1 MIAEEIPA
9 AAWVALGGVLMT
21 SITSVVVAFIGTH
34 RSGKAREEAT
44 AGREEATAGR
54 GVILDRMDTG
64 NGHTLGEGVANLE
77 RRVRDLHAR
86 QDDQDVVLRETSLTA
101 REARDSAAV
110 AADGLLEHLKDA
122 DTDRADLYRLKAEW
136 DAAKARVQDEGKE
149 PA

>member
-1 MIAEEIPA
+1 MIADEIPA
-9 AAWVALGGVLMT
+9 AAWVAAWVALGGVLMT
-21 SITSVVVAFIGTH
+21 SITSVVVALIGNR
-34 RSGKAREEAT
+34 RSGKA
-44 AGREEATAGR
+44 REEATAGR

-77 RRVRDLHAR
+77 RRVRDLHSR
-86 QDDQDVVLRETSLTA
+86 QDDQDAVLRETSLTA
-101 REARDSAAV
+101 REARDSAAI